1 LPSLANVQI
10 QRFCAWKYFIRI
22 LKIVKTM
29 PEYTFIVEELKTRLD
44 KYLAKQLRRSG
55 RSELPEISRS
65 QIQRDIEGGAVEVN
79 GEIISES
86 KFVVRIGDK
95 INYNHNDNNNSIEA
109 TNTPLKVLYNNHG
122 LIIIDKLAGMVVH
135 PGAGFKGETL
145 ASALLYHFKDIKEVG
160 EDHRPGIVHRLD
172 KDTSGVILVA
182 KTPEMYEFLKD
193 AFAERKIK
201 KEYIALVLGKM
212 EKPHGFIETPIGKSK
227 TDFRKQT
234 VKDSPSAKATGDLR
248 PAEAKEAVTEYK
260 VLEYLP
266 LSTSVVGPFMGSS
279 EVADKS
285 ANYKKPENLDTYTL
299 ILVKLHTG
307 RTHQIR
313 VHLAS
318 IGHPLM
324 GDELY
329 GGKRIALKGLH
340 RQFLHAK
347 KIEVRLPDETWI
359 EAESEFPEDLKDVL
373 VNLNSKVVNKL

>member
-1 LPSLANVQI
+1 
-10 QRFCAWKYFIRI
+10 
-22 LKIVKTM
+22 M
-29 PEYTFIVEELKTRLD
+29 PQHQFIVEELKTRLD
-44 KYLAKQLRRSG
+44 KYLANQLSQV
-55 RSELPEISRS
+55 SRS
-65 QIQRDIEGGAVEVN
+65 QIQRDIEGGQVLVN

-86 KFVVRIGDK
+86 KFVVRLNDK
-95 INYNHNDNNNSIEA
+95 VVYHKSEILNLKSELQA

-122 LIIIDKLAGMVVH
+122 LLIIDKPAGMVVH

-201 KEYIALVLGKM
+201 KEYIALVLGKV

-234 VKDSPSAKATGDLR
+234 VKDPVEGKA
-248 PAEAKEAVTEYK
+248 AVTEYK
-260 VLEYLP
+260 VLEYLSTTPSRQGGTP
-266 LSTSVVGPFMGSS
+266 LLSQEGNAPHLSKDITRSS
-279 EVADKS
+279 
-285 ANYKKPENLDTYTL
+285 PPNLGGVPPAGRGGGIDGCTL
-299 ILVKLHTG
+299 LLVKLHTG

-329 GGKRIALKGLH
+329 GGKRIKLNGLN

-347 KIEVRLPDETWI
+347 KIEVQLPASPDGSQGGPDKTWI
-359 EAESEFPEDLKDVL
+359 EAESDLADDLKEVL
-373 VNLNSKVVNKL
+373 VNLNSKVVKSL

>member
-1 LPSLANVQI
+1 MLQ
-10 QRFCAWKYFIRI
+10 
-22 LKIVKTM
+22 
-29 PEYTFIVEELKTRLD
+29 EFIVEELKTRLD
-44 KYLAKQLRRSG
+44 KYLAKQL
-55 RSELPEISRS
+55 PEISRS
-65 QIQRDIEGGAVEVN
+65 QIQRDIEGGQVNVN
-79 GEIISES
+79 GQPILES
-86 KFVVRIGDK
+86 KFAVRLNDK
-95 INYNHNDNNNSIEA
+95 IEYLKSEILNQKSGLQA

-122 LIIIDKLAGMVVH
+122 LLIIDKPAGMVVH

-145 ASALLYHFKDIKEVG
+145 ASALLYHFQDIKEVG

-234 VKDSPSAKATGDLR
+234 AKNPVGG
-248 PAEAKEAVTEYK
+248 KEAVTEYK
-260 VLEYLP
+260 VLEELV
-266 LSTSVVGPFMGSS
+266 SGV
-279 EVADKS
+279 DI
-285 ANYKKPENLDTYTL
+285 YTL
-299 ILVKLHTG
+299 LLVKLHTG

-318 IGHPLM
+318 LGHPLM
-324 GDELY
+324 GDTLY
-329 GGKRIALKGLH
+329 GNKKTVLPGLH

-347 KIEVRLPDETWI
+347 KIEVRLPNETWI
-359 EAESEFPEDLKDVL
+359 EAESEFPKDLKEVL
-373 VNLNSKVVNKL
+373 VNLSSKVVNSL

>member
-1 LPSLANVQI
+1 MTHS
-10 QRFCAWKYFIRI
+10 
-22 LKIVKTM
+22 
-29 PEYTFIVEELKTRLD
+29 FIVEELKTRLD

-65 QIQRDIEGGAVEVN
+65 QIQRDIEAGAAEVN

-95 INYNHNDNNNSIEA
+95 INYNYNNNDNNNSIEA
-109 TNTPLKVLYNNHG
+109 TNTPLKVLYNDNG
-122 LIIIDKLAGMVVH
+122 LLIIDKPAGMVVH

-145 ASALLYHFKDIKEVG
+145 ASALLYHFADIKEVG

-212 EKPHGFIETPIGKSK
+212 ETAHGFIETPIGKSR

-234 VKDSPSAKATGDLR
+234 VKDPTEG
-248 PAEAKEAVTEYK
+248 KEAVTEYK
-260 VLEYLP
+260 VLEYLSAP
-266 LSTSVVGPFMGSS
+266 TTPSAFGGHPSLAGGDAPRLSTSSAKVRSLSFFSKEEYPAKRGEVVG
-279 EVADKS
+279 V
-285 ANYKKPENLDTYTL
+285 DTYTL
-299 ILVKLHTG
+299 LLVKLHTG

-329 GGKRIALKGLH
+329 GGKRIALNGLH

-347 KIEVRLPDETWI
+347 KIEVRLPNETWI
-359 EAESEFPEDLKDVL
+359 EAESELADDLKKVL
-373 VNLNSKVVNKL
+373 YSLNSKVVKSL